1 LGSTEAVNM
10 VAHNA
15 GAAAPGTPTPAR
27 RHVLRDLWQLFGPYW
42 SCERRGKVRGAA
54 LLLFLLTLAQV
65 GLAVWI
71 NYWNRALFDA
81 LEQRT
86 ASDVLIQV
94 AVFAVIFLLSIAVT
108 AAHLMVKRALQLDWR
123 DWLTEQLVGR
133 WLEDGRH
140 YRLQFSAGQH
150 DNPDQRIAE
159 DIRIATESAI
169 ALAHTLVF
177 SLLTLAVFIDI
188 LWTVSG
194 SIMVP
199 GTDLQVPGY
208 LVPLAFL
215 YAGVGSVLGWMF
227 GRPLMRTTNDL
238 QTAEAT
244 FRFGLSRARERTEA
258 IALMHGE
265 PLERAWSARRFRQVV
280 RDWDR
285 QSWAYLG
292 LVSFSTGYGTLL
304 PVFPILVAAP
314 QYISGAMTLGL
325 LMQAAQAFQ
334 RLTSALS
341 WPVDSIGEIARC
353 RASADRV
360 LSLHADMQRLD
371 GDAPAESGPR
381 IEVDRSGDDQF
392 VVENLCIAG
401 PSGRVLLEGFSATV
415 RRGERVLIK
424 GDSAVTSRFF
434 KVVAGMWPWGSGRVL
449 LPDHGSA
456 LFLPQR
462 PLLPEGSLRE
472 ALCYPREPAEFG
484 NDEARRALE
493 GVDLGWLVP
502 RLDDVDN
509 WEQALPLQA
518 QQRLG
523 FARALLQRPAW
534 IFMENATNAFD
545 PDSERQIL
553 EVLQRELPRAA
564 MLTISLHPGLDA
576 LHHRTLELS
585 LAREAKFL
593 FEGHRANGAPAH

>member
-1 LGSTEAVNM
+1 MPSKSPSSTPQEPVP
-10 VAHNA
+10 A
-15 GAAAPGTPTPAR
+15 GLAQRAR
-27 RHVLRDLWQLFGPYW
+27 RPALRDLWHLFGPYW
-42 SCERRGKVRGAA
+42 SCERKDKVRGAT
-54 LLLFLLTLAQV
+54 LLLLLLTLAQV

-81 LEQRT
+81 LEQRST
-86 ASDVLIQV
+86 RGVLVQI
-94 AVFAVIFLLSIAVT
+94 AVFALIFALSIAVT
-108 AAHLMVKRALQLDWR
+108 AVHLMVKRWLQLDWR
-123 DWLTEQLVGR
+123 AWLTERLVGR

-140 YRLQFSAGQH
+140 FRLQFSEGQH

-159 DIRIATESAI
+159 DIRIATESAV

-194 SIMVP
+194 SIVVP
-199 GTDLQVPGY
+199 GTHVQVPGY

-215 YAGVGSVLGWMF
+215 YACVGGVLGWMF

-244 FRFGLSRARERTEA
+244 FRFGLSRAREHTEA

-265 PLERAWSARRFRQVV
+265 PLEREWSVRRFRQVV

-314 QYISGAMTLGL
+314 QYIAGAMTLGV

-341 WPVDSIGEIARC
+341 WPVDSMGEIARC

-360 LSLHADMQRLD
+360 LSLYADMQRLD
-371 GDAPAESGPR
+371 EGTPAPGPR
-381 IEVDRSGDDQF
+381 IEIDRTGNDHF
-392 VVENLCIAG
+392 VVEDLCIAG
-401 PSGRVLLEGFSATV
+401 PSGRVLLEGFNATV
-415 RRGERVLIK
+415 RRGERVLVT

-434 KVVAGMWPWGSGRVL
+434 KVVAGLWPWGSGRVR
-449 LPDHGSA
+449 LPDHDSA

-462 PLLPEGSLRE
+462 PLLPEGPLRE
-472 ALCYPREPAEFG
+472 ALCYPRSPGHFG
-484 NDEARRALE
+484 DGEARDSLE
-493 GVDLGWLVP
+493 HVGLGWLVP
-502 RLDDVDN
+502 RLDDADN

-523 FARALLQRPAW
+523 LARALLQRPAW

-545 PDSERQIL
+545 PHSERQIL
-553 EVLQRELPRAA
+553 EVLQRELPQAA
-564 MLTISLHPGLDA
+564 MLTISLHPGLEA

-585 LAREAKFL
+585 LACETKFL
-593 FEGHRANGAPAH
+593 FNGRRANGAPAH

>member
-1 LGSTEAVNM
+1 VPSSLPPRGGATEARKR
-10 VAHNA
+10 
-15 GAAAPGTPTPAR
+15 P
-27 RHVLRDLWQLFGPYW
+27 LRDLWHLFGPYW
-42 SCERRGKVRGAA
+42 SCERRDKVRGAA
-54 LLLFLLTLAQV
+54 LLLLILTMAQV
-65 GLAVWI
+65 GLAVWS
-71 NYWNRALFDA
+71 NYWQRALFDA
-81 LEQRT
+81 LEQH
-86 ASDVLIQV
+86 ASRGVLVQV
-94 AVFAVIFLLSIAVT
+94 AVFALIFLLSIAVT
-108 AAHLMVKRALQLDWR
+108 AAHLMVKRWLQLDWR
-123 DWLTEQLVGR
+123 AWLTEQLVGR

-140 YRLQFSAGQH
+140 YRLQFSAGRH

-194 SIMVP
+194 SIVVP
-199 GTDLQVPGY
+199 GTDVQVPGY
-208 LVPLAFL
+208 LVPIAFL

-244 FRFGLSRARERTEA
+244 FRFGLSRAREHTEA
-258 IALMHGE
+258 IALMHAE
-265 PLERAWSARRFRQVV
+265 PLERAWSTRRFRQVV

-314 QYISGAMTLGL
+314 QYIAGAMTLGV

-360 LSLHADMQRLD
+360 LSLYEDMQRLD
-371 GDAPAESGPR
+371 AAPPSASAPHIEIDR
-381 IEVDRSGDDQF
+381 IGNDHIVI
-392 VVENLCIAG
+392 ENLCIAG
-401 PSGRVLLEGFSATV
+401 PSGRVMLEGFNAFV
-415 RRGERVLIK
+415 RRGEWVLFT

-434 KVVAGMWPWGSGRVL
+434 KVVAGLWPWGSGRVG
-449 LPDHGSA
+449 LPEHGNA

-462 PLLPEGSLRE
+462 PLVPEGTLRE
-472 ALCYPREPAEFG
+472 ALCYPRPADAFSDE
-484 NDEARRALE
+484 EARHALE
-493 GVDLGWLVP
+493 GVGLEWLAP
-502 RLDDVDN
+502 RLDDSDH
-509 WEQALPLQA
+509 WEQVLPLQA

-534 IFMENATNAFD
+534 IFMEDATNAFD
-545 PDSERQIL
+545 SKSERQLL
-553 EVLQRELPRAA
+553 EVLQRELPQTAL
-564 MLTISLHPGLDA
+564 LTISLHPGLDA
-576 LHHRTLELS
+576 LHHRTLELK
-585 LAREAKFL
+585 LASEVKFL
-593 FEGHRANGAPAH
+593 FNGTRKPY